1 MFQFRL
7 NETNWETKSKF
18 TKKVK
23 QKNRKSKTKV
33 GVSAIFFFGFRK
45 YFFNFPLVFISL
57 GFFFTEHFTIRI
69 NDFRLFERSVV
80 VVVVIRCDDVQETT
94 DKRRPTLNQW
104 IHEFD
109 MRKEKIVREED
120 IKCWPHTWTKTSNKT
135 EVTNAK
141 GWNKFLR
148 FLIELEMFKLLRLA
162 FIVSDKFRHCYRAH
176 SETENRGKKHTN
188 KFKVEIRYEKKKRR
202 KLFAHSFSQEHFYC
216 LSNLIIELWAKSV

>member
-1 MFQFRL
+1 MRALRQVHFTDYSMFQFRL

-33 GVSAIFFFGFRK
+33 GVSAT
-45 YFFNFPLVFISL
+45 YFFSVFENIFSTFRL
-57 GFFFTEHFTIRI
+57 FLFLSVFFFTEHFTIRI

-141 GWNKFLR
+141 G
-148 FLIELEMFKLLRLA
+148 
-162 FIVSDKFRHCYRAH
+162 
-176 SETENRGKKHTN
+176 
-188 KFKVEIRYEKKKRR
+188 
-202 KLFAHSFSQEHFYC
+202 
-216 LSNLIIELWAKSV
+216 